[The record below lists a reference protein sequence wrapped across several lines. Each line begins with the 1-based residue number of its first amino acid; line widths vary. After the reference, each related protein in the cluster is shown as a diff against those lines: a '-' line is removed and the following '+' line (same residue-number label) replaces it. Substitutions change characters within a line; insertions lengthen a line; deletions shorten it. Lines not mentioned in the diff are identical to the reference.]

1 MCAKAGVTLAGSI
14 GASSVSSASLSAL
27 LVSVVDGAFGVLAL
41 LLLLVE
47 LPLLPAEL
55 PVLLVGVAPVL
66 KADEPPPPPPPHA
79 DKMAALTAV
88 KTMVLSLVWMFD
100 IRFPVWLFV

>member
-1 MCAKAGVTLAGSI
+1 MCKGWLTLAGSI
-14 GASSVSSASLSAL
+14 GASSVSLARLSAL

-41 LLLLVE
+41 LLLAG
-47 LPLLPAEL
+47 LPLLLAEL
-55 PVLLVGVAPVL
+55 PVLVVGVAPVL

-79 DKMAALTAV
+79 DKMAALMAV

-100 IRFPVWLFV
+100 MRFPV